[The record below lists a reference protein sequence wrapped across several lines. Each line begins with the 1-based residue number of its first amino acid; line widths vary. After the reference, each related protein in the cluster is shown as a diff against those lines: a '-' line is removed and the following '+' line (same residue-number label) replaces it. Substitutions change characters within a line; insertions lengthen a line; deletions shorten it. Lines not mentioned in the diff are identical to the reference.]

1 MAKKMD
7 LLDRI
12 DEVTANS
19 VTREEFKETWGY
31 SMEEHVADMMDR
43 IHRLEASDVPAEERI
58 AAKEEK
64 LQPAAVPAAAAAA
77 AKEKKAAKRRVFLHE
92 MESESEIMEEV
103 AATIQELAKKLA
115 KLGVVTLKENPEEE
129 NAKGR
134 RASRQ
139 RVAATT
145 EWAIKL
151 LAVPTGSGKSI
162 ATGAPVVIRTL
173 DNPAEEG
180 KLVARVYSPGKMGKM
195 VLPEIKFE
203 GSSMKMLDPTVGVKG
218 LMVDVG
224 GLKVGELAGVAP
236 KGSGVKGPK
245 GPKM

>member
-64 LQPAAVPAAAAAA
+64 LLPAAVPAAAAAA

-92 MESESEIMEEV
+92 MESESETMEEV
-103 AATIQELAKKLA
+103 AAIIQELAKKLA

-203 GSSMKMLDPTVGVKG
+203 GSSMKMQDPTVGVKG

>member
-92 MESESEIMEEV
+92 MENECETMEEV
-103 AATIQELAKKLA
+103 AATIQKLAKKLA

-203 GSSMKMLDPTVGVKG
+203 GSSMKMLDPTGGVKG

-236 KGSGVKGPK
+236 KGPSAKGPK

>member
-1 MAKKMD
+1 MGKKMD

-58 AAKEEK
+58 AAKEAR

-77 AKEKKAAKRRVFLHE
+77 AKEKKAAKRKVFLY
-92 MESESEIMEEV
+92 ESESESETMKEV

-115 KLGVVTLKENPEEE
+115 KLGIVTLKEQKEEE

-134 RASRQ
+134 RAGKQ
-139 RVAATT
+139 RVATT

-180 KLVARVYSPGKMGKM
+180 KLVARVYSPGKMGKL

-203 GSSMKMLDPTVGVKG
+203 GTSLKMLDPTEGVKG

-224 GLKVGELAGVAP
+224 GLKVGELAGAAP
-236 KGSGVKGPK
+236 KGSSVKGPR

>member
-77 AKEKKAAKRRVFLHE
+77 KEKKAAKRRVFLHE
-92 MESESEIMEEV
+92 MESESENMEEV

-129 NAKGR
+129 NAKGQ

-173 DNPAEEG
+173 DNLAEEG